1 MKEITFKYFAKHHL
15 WLLLAVILIPV
26 LGIGIYCGL
35 FWRCIDES
43 IVATIV
49 MGVISY
55 IGTVAWGLF
64 IYYNSWSNEQLQKYR
79 DRPRLRVGCIR
90 NQNELSLYTG
100 EEVIG
105 KPLKG
110 NDKYADN
117 FVFLKIRITNN
128 GNHAIF
134 NVKPINVLLQIGQEA
149 NMPQGI
155 NAFIN
160 TQTASVFAFKDQCEY
175 YVGLYKTIVGD
186 DLENVNNYVSHIFS
200 FQDDLLNIYYCE
212 MQVWIKGGK
221 QMFPANLNIYTDSEY
236 QKIRNNRVS
245 TIIHG

>member
-1 MKEITFKYFAKHHL
+1 MKEISFKYFAKHHL
-15 WLLLAVILIPV
+15 WLLLVVTLIPI
-26 LGIGIYCGL
+26 LGIGIYCAL
-35 FWRCIDES
+35 FWKCIDES

-64 IYYNSWSNEQLQKYR
+64 IYYNSWSSEQLQMYR

-100 EEVIG
+100 EEVMG
-105 KPLKG
+105 KPLEG

-128 GNHAIF
+128 GNHTIF
-134 NVKPINVLLQIGQEA
+134 NVKPINVLVQIGQEA
-149 NMPQGI
+149 NRPQGI

-175 YVGLYKTIVGD
+175 YVGLCKTIVGD
-186 DLENVNNYVSHIFS
+186 GLEKVNNYVSHIFS
-200 FQDDLLNIYYCE
+200 FQDDLLNIYYGE
-212 MQVWIKGGK
+212 MQVWIRDGK
-221 QMFPANLNIYTDSEY
+221 QMFPASLNIYTDSEY
-236 QKIRNNRVS
+236 QKIKNNRVS
-245 TIIHG
+245 TIVHG